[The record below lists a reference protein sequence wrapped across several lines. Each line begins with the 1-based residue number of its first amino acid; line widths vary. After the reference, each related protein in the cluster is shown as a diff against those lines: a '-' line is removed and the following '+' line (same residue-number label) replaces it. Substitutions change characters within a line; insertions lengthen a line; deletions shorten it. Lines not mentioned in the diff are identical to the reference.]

1 MFRLDWDAIHE
12 AAIESWLLA
21 NAANPANRSDRP
33 NAAYQGATSTK
44 PTVSRVATLATLAI
58 SQREKQPT
66 DPVVVALLEAAMR
79 CCDCW
84 NDGRAA
90 RAEMMSDVMA
100 TPLHQRQDLLEHF
113 RSAYVKAK

>member
-12 AAIESWLLA
+12 AAIESWLTA
-21 NAANPANRSDRP
+21 NPANPANRSDLT
-33 NAAYQGATSTK
+33 NAAHQEATSTG
-44 PTVSRVATLATLAI
+44 PIVSRVATLAI
-58 SQREKQPT
+58 SQHEKQPT

-113 RSAYVKAK
+113 RSAYGKVK